1 MTFQMGK
8 ITLTLNDEIEKRFR
22 EEVFKRL
29 GMKKGN
35 IQQAIEDAI
44 EVWIKTNRNQGAGQK
59 RKQ

>member
-1 MTFQMGK
+1 MGK